1 MTMQQRTEPSP
12 AAVLIAVAVL
22 ALVLTVAFG
31 PLGFVIGLA
40 LLALM
45 FIGTKNKTAEQ
56 IAPVRTRSRLR
67 RLSTAGRVAIVG
79 ESHHQDAIAEIAALA
94 THELKSGT
102 GNGTAVPATAVLVP
116 DPTRHDH
123 TAVRVDLLRGD
134 GTAVTAGYLR
144 SDQAA
149 DYRPLLLDLAGRGE
163 IGSCPARIVTGSRS
177 TSQPGDRPGDQRY
190 GVHLHLGAP
199 RLLLLD
205 HEALG
210 TAPTLPAEHQ
220 VAVVGEQVHQYVLH
234 RVVNGRTP
242 AHVIAELRDC
252 RIVRGPHTGEHT
264 LEVLLEGECIGQ
276 LTYTMGLRYCD
287 IAQEWRARTGRAL
300 CEAVITNEGTRGL
313 QANLLL
319 PK

>member
-40 LLALM
+40 LFALM
-45 FIGTKNKTAEQ
+45 FVGSKKNTADQ
-56 IAPVRTRSRLR
+56 IVPARTRSRLR

-79 ESHHQDAIAEIAALA
+79 EVHHQDAIAEVARHLP
-94 THELKSGT
+94 TLDD
-102 GNGTAVPATAVLVP
+102 AVPATAVLVP
-116 DPTRHDH
+116 EPASRHDAA
-123 TAVRVDLLRGD
+123 AVRVDLLRGD
-134 GTAVTAGYLR
+134 GSAVTAGCLR
-144 SDQAA
+144 GDQAA
-149 DYRPLLLDLAGRGE
+149 EYRPLLLELAERE
-163 IGSCPARIVTGSRS
+163 EVGSCPARILGGR
-177 TSQPGDRPGDQRY
+177 RPY
-190 GVHLHLGAP
+190 TVHLHLGAP

-205 HEALG
+205 HESLG

-220 VAVVGEQVHQYVLH
+220 VAVVGEPAHQYVLH

-242 AHVIAELRDC
+242 VHVIAELRDS
-252 RIVRGPHTGEHT
+252 RIAKGSHIGERT
-264 LEVLLEGECIGQ
+264 LEVLLEGESVGQ
-276 LTYTMGLRYCD
+276 LSYATGLRYCD
-287 IAQEWRARTGRAL
+287 TAQEWRARTGRAL